1 MPMDDDLARYD
12 AARTSQAWVYQW
24 WDRDQFLTDMGAL
37 LAELKASPGAVPRCY
52 RGTNEKGLEVL
63 WFVVHDGESRS
74 SHTGF
79 NISHPCPPDCG
90 GGG

>member
-1 MPMDDDLARYD
+1 MSMDDDLARRD
-12 AARTSQAWVYQW
+12 AAERSRAWVFQW
-24 WDRDQFLTDMGAL
+24 WDPKEFAEGMKAL
-37 LAELKASPGAVPRCY
+37 LAELETGGQPRCY

-63 WFVVHDGESRS
+63 WFTVHHGESVR

-90 GGG
+90 DG